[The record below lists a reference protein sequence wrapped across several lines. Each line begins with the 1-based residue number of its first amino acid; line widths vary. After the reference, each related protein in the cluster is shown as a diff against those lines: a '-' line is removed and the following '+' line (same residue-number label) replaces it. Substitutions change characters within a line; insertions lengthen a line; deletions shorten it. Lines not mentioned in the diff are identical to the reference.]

1 MAEPTSLSHL
11 TPMGMANLTTM
22 GVGGVPE
29 KLWSATTRAELIE
42 SALAM
47 WAEADEWLILGGGS
61 NLVFADEI
69 PHLQVLQV
77 ATKGVE
83 SENQGHRVRLL
94 VEAGELWDDLVA
106 GTVAAGISGLEAL
119 SGIPGTVGA
128 SPIQNIGA
136 YGAEV
141 ASSIA
146 AVEFLDYNSGE
157 VSWLKTE
164 ELGFAY
170 RDSVFKRGRLG
181 VVLRVEFS
189 LTHNDGLSQPIAFEQ
204 LAGALGVQLGEQVPV
219 SRVREEVLR
228 LRASKGMVLDAGDRD
243 TAGCGSFFT
252 NPIVSA
258 RFARTLPTEAPK
270 FETVED
276 DGETVKLSAAW
287 LIEHAGVKKGFRL
300 PGSNAAISSKHSLAI
315 TNRGG
320 ATALEVAQLAEYVQL
335 RVANQFGINLV
346 SEPVMVGFE
355 D

>member
-1 MAEPTSLSHL
+1 MSGPTALL
-11 TPMGMANLTTM
+11 NLTTM
-22 GVGGVPE
+22 RVGGTPE
-29 KLWSATTRAELIE
+29 KLWKATTREELIDA
-42 SALAM
+42 ALAM

-61 NLVFADEI
+61 NLVVADEI

-83 SENQGHRVRLL
+83 SETLGDRVRLV

-146 AVEFLDYNSGE
+146 AVEFLDFNSGE
-157 VSWLKTE
+157 ASWLKAE

-189 LTHNDGLSQPIAFEQ
+189 LTHNGGLSHPIAFEQ
-204 LAGALGVQLGEQVPV
+204 LAGALGVQLGEQVAV

-228 LRASKGMVLDAGDRD
+228 LRASKGMVLDPSDND

-252 NPIVSA
+252 NPVVSA
-258 RFARTLPTEAPK
+258 RFARSLPSDAPR
-270 FETVED
+270 FETIED

-300 PGSNAAISSKHSLAI
+300 PGSNAGISTKHSLAI

-335 RVANQFGINLV
+335 RVANQFGVNLV
-346 SEPVMVGFE
+346 PEPVMVGFE
-355 D
+355 A